1 MLAVRSRMDQ
11 CTAVAAPQPMP
22 AAPVPAAVDPSAPDP
37 LAAVPLFAGLDP
49 AQRQQ
54 LFAQHRRLS
63 VAADQ
68 TLVLEQDEAQG
79 LLLFLSGLAKVRSH
93 SPDGDEAVL
102 ALLGPGDVCG
112 EMAGLQD
119 GRRSADVVSLVPC
132 ELLLLRGGP
141 FRSLLMA
148 EPSLALAVARL
159 QSQRLQELNRRY
171 TLRTAD
177 ATTRLLTALVELAQH
192 ASLAGD
198 ALAPIPPLPQRE
210 LATLSGLAR
219 ETTSRTLSRL
229 RQRGIVADLPGGG
242 LQIVQVEALRRRG
255 LV

>member
-1 MLAVRSRMDQ
+1 MLAVRSRMGQ
-11 CTAVAAPQPMP
+11 CTAVAAPQPMAP
-22 AAPVPAAVDPSAPDP
+22 ASTPDP
-37 LAAVPLFAGLDP
+37 LAGVPLFAVLAA

-54 LFAQHRRLS
+54 LLEQHRRLS

-132 ELLLLRGGP
+132 EVLLLRGGP
-141 FRSLLMA
+141 FRSLVMA
-148 EPSLALAVARL
+148 EPSLALGVARL
-159 QSQRLQELNRRY
+159 QAQRLQELNRRY
-171 TLRTAD
+171 TLRAAD
-177 ATTRLLTALVELAQH
+177 ATTRLLAALVELAHH
-192 ASLAGD
+192 ASLGGD

-210 LATLSGLAR
+210 LAILSGLAR

-229 RQRGIVADLPGGG
+229 RQRGIVQELPGGG
-242 LQIVQVEALRRRG
+242 LQIAQVEALRRRG
-255 LV
+255 LL

>member
-1 MLAVRSRMDQ
+1 MLAVRSRMGQ
-11 CTAVAAPQPMP
+11 CTAVAAPQPM
-22 AAPVPAAVDPSAPDP
+22 ALASTPDP
-37 LAAVPLFAGLDP
+37 LAGVPLFADLAA

-54 LFAQHRRLS
+54 LLEQHRRLS

-79 LLLFLSGLAKVRSH
+79 LLLFVSGLAKVRSH

-132 ELLLLRGGP
+132 EVLLLRGGP
-141 FRSLLMA
+141 FRSLVMA
-148 EPSLALAVARL
+148 EPCLALGVARL
-159 QSQRLQELNRRY
+159 QAQRLQELNRRY
-171 TLRTAD
+171 TLRAAD
-177 ATTRLLTALVELAQH
+177 ATTRLLAALVELAHH
-192 ASLAGD
+192 ASLGGD

-229 RQRGIVADLPGGG
+229 RQRGIVAELPGGG
-242 LQIVQVEALRRRG
+242 LQIAQVEALRRRG
-255 LV
+255 LL

>member
-1 MLAVRSRMDQ
+1 
-11 CTAVAAPQPMP
+11 MP
-22 AAPVPAAVDPSAPDP
+22 PAPDP
-37 LAAVPLFAGLDP
+37 LAAVPLFAGLEP
-49 AQRQQ
+49 GQRQ
-54 LFAQHRRLS
+54 LLLEQHRRLS

-68 TLVLEQDEAQG
+68 LLVLEQDEAQG
-79 LLLFLSGLAKVRSH
+79 LLLFESGLAKVRSH

-132 ELLLLRGGP
+132 ELLLLRGAP
-141 FRSLLMA
+141 FRSLLLV
-148 EPSLALAVARL
+148 EPRLALAVARL

-171 TLRTAD
+171 TLRAAD

-192 ASLAGD
+192 ASLAGE